1 MIDFRVFCHLNRIVR
16 KIISMK
22 YQAIDKYQ
30 FISRINFQPWNITYP
45 IFSFV
50 YLQTFIHMGRN

>member
-1 MIDFRVFCHLNRIVR
+1 MYMIKRTSYESL
-16 KIISMK
+16 SMK
-22 YQAIDKYQ
+22 YQAIDEYQ
-30 FISRINFQPWNITYP
+30 LISRINFQPWNITYP